1 MAEVMNESGAPEA
14 ASKAGGGEASGKLKG
29 LLGRKLGC
37 TSVFREDGRRV
48 AVTLIEA
55 GPCTVLDRRMPD
67 RDGYAAV
74 QLGFA
79 PKKMQR
85 VAKPL
90 QGHFKKAQAGAFYLL
105 REFRVPDIENYRAG
119 DGDRVHLPAGDRVT
133 FTTKGKGFQ
142 GGVKRHHWRG
152 GRGSHGSMFHRAPG
166 SIGASAWPS
175 HVVRGHR
182 MPGQMGHV
190 RRTVQNVEVVQV
202 RPEENLIVIAGAI
215 PGPRNSYEIREG
227 REART
232 APARVIGGNGPREI
246 ASNQKVGDLDDR
258 VFEAPVKKR
267 PSTRW

>member
-1 MAEVMNESGAPEA
+1 MAEKTNQSAAPEA
-14 ASKAGGGEASGKLKG
+14 GTEAPPPSGGSAAAGKLKG

-55 GPCTVLDRRMPD
+55 GPCTILERRTPE

-79 PKKMQR
+79 PKRMQR
-85 VAKPL
+85 VTKAL

-105 REFRVPDIENYRAG
+105 REFHVPDVESYQPGQTVTASIFRP
-119 DGDRVHLPAGDRVT
+119 GDRVDVSG
-133 FTTKGKGFQ
+133 TTKGKGFQ

-182 MPGQMGHV
+182 MPGHMGHA
-190 RRTVQNVEVVQV
+190 RRTVQNLEVVQV
-202 RPEENLIVIAGAI
+202 RPEENILVIAGAI
-215 PGPRNSYEIREG
+215 PGPRNSYVEIREG
-227 REART
+227 RDART
-232 APARVIGGNGPREI
+232 APRQAPGRE
-246 ASNQKVGDLDDR
+246 
-258 VFEAPVKKR
+258 
-267 PSTRW
+267 

>member
-1 MAEVMNESGAPEA
+1 MVEETKESGAPEA
-14 ASKAGGGEASGKLKG
+14 EGQAPAEAGGGAVSGKLKG

-37 TSVFREDGRRV
+37 TSVFRDDGRRV

-55 GPCTVLDRRMPD
+55 GPCTVLDRRTPD

-105 REFRVPDIENYRAG
+105 REFRVPDVENYRPGQTVTASIFRP
-119 DGDRVHLPAGDRVT
+119 GDRVDVSG
-133 FTTKGKGFQ
+133 TTKGKGFQ

-215 PGPRNSYEIREG
+215 PGPRNSYVEIREG
-227 REART
+227 RDART
-232 APARVIGGNGPREI
+232 APRQE
-246 ASNQKVGDLDDR
+246 
-258 VFEAPVKKR
+258 
-267 PSTRW
+267 

>member
-1 MAEVMNESGAPEA
+1 MADETNESAAGDAAAGTPAPSGESA
-14 ASKAGGGEASGKLKG
+14 APGKLKG

-37 TSVFREDGRRV
+37 TSVFREDGSRV

-55 GPCTVLDRRMPD
+55 GPCTILERKTPE

-85 VAKPL
+85 VTKAL
-90 QGHFKKAQAGAFYLL
+90 QGHFKKAQAGAFYVL
-105 REFRVPDIENYRAG
+105 REFHVPDVERYRPGQTVTASIFRP
-119 DGDRVHLPAGDRVT
+119 GDRVDVSG
-133 FTTKGKGFQ
+133 TTKGKGFQ

-182 MPGQMGHV
+182 MPGQMGNT

-202 RPEENLIVIAGAI
+202 RPEENILVIAGAI
-215 PGPRNSYEIREG
+215 PGPRNSYVEIREG
-227 REART
+227 RDART
-232 APARVIGGNGPREI
+232 APRG
-246 ASNQKVGDLDDR
+246 ASGQ
-258 VFEAPVKKR
+258 E
-267 PSTRW
+267 

>member
-1 MAEVMNESGAPEA
+1 MAEETNESA
-14 ASKAGGGEASGKLKG
+14 ASDAAAGTPAPSGESAAPGKLKG

-55 GPCTVLDRRMPD
+55 GPCTILERRTPE

-85 VAKPL
+85 VTKPL
-90 QGHFKKAQAGAFYLL
+90 QGHFKKAQAGAFYVL
-105 REFRVPDIENYRAG
+105 REFHVPDVERYRPGQTVTASMFRP
-119 DGDRVHLPAGDRVT
+119 GDRVDVSG
-133 FTTKGKGFQ
+133 TTKGKGFQ

-182 MPGQMGHV
+182 MPGQMGNV

-202 RPEENLIVIAGAI
+202 RQEENILVIAGAI
-215 PGPRNSYEIREG
+215 PGPRNSYVEIREG
-227 REART
+227 RDART
-232 APARVIGGNGPREI
+232 APRR
-246 ASNQKVGDLDDR
+246 
-258 VFEAPVKKR
+258 APGQE
-267 PSTRW
+267 

>member
-1 MAEVMNESGAPEA
+1 MPWPGLGRTGKTMAEETNEGASPERVAEVPAESGPEA
-14 ASKAGGGEASGKLKG
+14 VAWKLKG

-37 TSVFREDGRRV
+37 TSVFLEDGRRV

-55 GPCTVLDRRMPD
+55 GPCTILDRRTPE

-85 VAKPL
+85 VTKPL
-90 QGHFKKAQAGAFYLL
+90 QGHFKKAQAGAFYFL
-105 REFRVPDIENYRAG
+105 REFRVPDVENYQPGQKVMASIFRP
-119 DGDRVHLPAGDRVT
+119 GDRVDVSG
-133 FTTKGKGFQ
+133 TTKGKGFQ

-166 SIGASAWPS
+166 SIGASAYPS

-182 MPGQMGHV
+182 MPGHMGNA

-202 RPEENLIVIAGAI
+202 RPEENLLVIAGAI
-215 PGPRNSYEIREG
+215 PGPRNSYVEIREG
-227 REART
+227 RDART
-232 APARVIGGNGPREI
+232 AP
-246 ASNQKVGDLDDR
+246 
-258 VFEAPVKKR
+258 R
-267 PSTRW
+267 PE